1 MIFSNFFRNYFLPFN
16 IKDLPG
22 ISQHLNKKFK
32 QCNKTYAEYLNK
44 NKDNVDY
51 IKLRNAITEVLEIV
65 GNKYILKQRGSS
77 INNNTIKRQQA

>member
-1 MIFSNFFRNYFLPFN
+1 MIFSNFIRNKFLPFN
-16 IKDLPG
+16 VKDLPG
-22 ISQHLNKKFK
+22 ILQYLNNKFK

-65 GNKYILKQRGSS
+65 GNIEDDYHNQVAK
-77 INNNTIKRQQA
+77 

>member
-1 MIFSNFFRNYFLPFN
+1 MIFSNFIRNQFLPFN
-16 IKDLPG
+16 VKDLPG
-22 ISQHLNKKFK
+22 IPQYLNNKFK

-65 GNKYILKQRGSS
+65 GNIEDDYHNQVAK
-77 INNNTIKRQQA
+77 

>member
-1 MIFSNFFRNYFLPFN
+1 MIFSNFIRNKFLPFN
-16 IKDLPG
+16 VKDLPG
-22 ISQHLNKKFK
+22 ISQYLNNKFK

-65 GNKYILKQRGSS
+65 GNSEDDYHNQVAK
-77 INNNTIKRQQA
+77 